1 MRSLGISEVEN
12 FPFPTAPPQASLER
26 ALNLLVNLGAISPP
40 KRVQSLT
47 LQELAIGTELYNL
60 LLIYL
65 FIISSLL
72 FSNVFFL
79 FTILAFDLILY
90 FVEKPLKSF

>member
-60 LLIYL
+60 LFIYL
-65 FIISSLL
+65 LFLHYYFLLFFLL
-72 FSNVFFL
+72 FS
-79 FTILAFDLILY
+79 ILTFDLILY
-90 FVEKPLKSF
+90 FVKKPLKSF